1 MMIVM
6 FSPVFALALFLF
18 LPFWTAFPVYIP
30 IFIFGVIVNYK
41 MMKSMKLPVRTG
53 LEEMMGQE
61 VMVIDDIDPEGKVR
75 FKDEIWAATARGAR
89 LEQGKKVKIVGSLGL
104 MLVVANTEEK
114 INPAKGGLVNPIK
127 TARENKTP
135 RPATDR
141 KMEIFNHADSGAL
154 EKVG

>member
-1 MMIVM
+1 MEMMIVM

-53 LEEMMGQE
+53 LEDMMGQE

-75 FKDEIWAATARGAR
+75 FKDEICAATARGAR

-104 MLVVANTEEK
+104 VLVVENTEVK
-114 INPAKGGLVNPIK
+114 IYPAKGGLVNPIM
-127 TARENKTP
+127 TAREN
-135 RPATDR
+135 
-141 KMEIFNHADSGAL
+141 
-154 EKVG
+154 

>member
-1 MMIVM
+1 MEMMIIM

-18 LPFWTAFPVYIP
+18 LPFWTAVPIYIP
-30 IFIFGVIVNYK
+30 IFIFGVIVNFK

-53 LEEMMGQE
+53 LEDMMGQE

-104 MLVVANTEEK
+104 VLVVENTEIK
-114 INPAKGGLVNPIK
+114 IYPAKGGLFNPIK
-127 TARENKTP
+127 TARRNKKEKIVKIA
-135 RPATDR
+135 RAT
-141 KMEIFNHADSGAL
+141 ETIFF
-154 EKVG
+154 VVY